1 MKKNGFT
8 LIELMIVIAIIGI
21 LAAIV
26 IPAFSDKNKPQPT
39 FRDRQHSTVVTPTQS
54 SVGNCRT
61 ISENATEMLV
71 DCGAGGQKVFP
82 KR

>member
-21 LAAIV
+21 FAAILL
-26 IPAFSDKNKPQPT
+26 PAISDKNKSQPT
-39 FRDRQHSTVVTPTQS
+39 FRDRQTSTAAPTQS

-71 DCGAGGQKVFP
+71 DCGPGGQKVFP